1 MTFTLWLWDATT
13 GAGGSLTNANFMVS
27 ITQSSQ

>member
-1 MTFTLWLWDATT
+1 MTFTLFLWDAS
-13 GAGGSLTNANFMVS
+13 GAGTLSNANFMVS